1 MHILIIDDHPLTCQG
16 LAALL
21 ASRHGAAV
29 VRAANTA
36 ADARLAF
43 QQTPQ
48 PDWVF
53 LDIKLQ
59 DDPSHSLFHELCN
72 TPWIDRTIL
81 ISAEPEHRLIRTALA
96 SGARGFIPKAAA
108 PEQVLHGF
116 AAILAGDFYMPPEV
130 AAHVQQLQTPAANT
144 APLRGLS
151 PRLSQVQDML
161 LRGAPNKLI
170 AKDLSLSAHT
180 VKEYVS
186 SVLAFHGVHSRLE
199 LVLKLSP

>member
-29 VRAANTA
+29 VHAVNTA
-36 ADARLAF
+36 ADARLAL

-59 DDPSHSLFHELCN
+59 DDPSHSLFHELCS

-81 ISAEPEHRLIRTALA
+81 ISAESEHRLIRTAQ
-96 SGARGFIPKAAA
+96 GAWAA
-108 PEQVLHGF
+108 E
-116 AAILAGDFYMPPEV
+116 
-130 AAHVQQLQTPAANT
+130 
-144 APLRGLS
+144 
-151 PRLSQVQDML
+151 
-161 LRGAPNKLI
+161 
-170 AKDLSLSAHT
+170 
-180 VKEYVS
+180 
-186 SVLAFHGVHSRLE
+186 GV
-199 LVLKLSP
+199 